1 MNLTSKDISEDFP
14 NSGKTYLNNASV
26 SLMPLQSIEAM
37 KDFLISYN
45 SMGPDS
51 IDSKSFVTEKL
62 QNTRK
67 VIAKITNCQPEEII
81 LTQSTTDGINIVAN
95 GLSFEPNS
103 NLIIR
108 GLSHEHHANFYP
120 WLRLQNKTKIKNL
133 SIDKNGFFNFDE
145 FKTLL
150 DNNTKLVALSHAL
163 YNTGSI
169 LPIEKIGNMLEN
181 HTLFF
186 IDSAQTVGCI
196 GNFDVKKIKCD
207 FMSFNGSKWLCGP
220 MGTGLFYCNKK
231 SQGLLEPMTIGGE
244 SAMIYDDTKL
254 VAISH
259 ALYNTGSILPVEKIG
274 NMLENNT
281 LFFIDSAQT
290 IGCIGNFDV
299 TKTKCDF
306 MSFNGSKWL
315 CGPMGTGL
323 FYCNKK
329 SHELLEP
336 VTIGG
341 ESAMIYDNTNLAF
354 KDIPDKFQ
362 TGFRNYVGMVGLES
376 SVNYLLKFGM
386 ENIREKDLYLSNLL
400 REELSKI
407 KNIILYG
414 PETPEERTSIVSF
427 NIDGYD
433 PQIIVEKLEKQNII
447 LAVREIL
454 EQKIIRASPHFFNTE
469 SEIFRVIDA
478 IKNL

>member
-1 MNLTSKDISEDFP
+1 MNSDLKDVSGDFP
-14 NSGKTYLNNASV
+14 NSGKIYLNNASV
-26 SLMPLQSIEAM
+26 SLMPSQSIEAM

-45 SMGPDS
+45 SIGPDS
-51 IDSKSFVTEKL
+51 INSDSFITEKL
-62 QNTRK
+62 RNIRK
-67 VIAKITNCQPEEII
+67 TIAKTINCKPEEVI
-81 LTQSTTDGINIVAN
+81 LTQSTTDGINMVAN
-95 GLSFEPNS
+95 GLSFERNS

-120 WLRLQNKTKIKNL
+120 WLRLQNKIKIKNL
-133 SIDKNGFFNFDE
+133 SIDKNGFFDFVE
-145 FKTLL
+145 LESLL
-150 DNNTKLVALSHAL
+150 DNNTKLVAL
-163 YNTGSI
+163 
-169 LPIEKIGNMLEN
+169 
-181 HTLFF
+181 
-186 IDSAQTVGCI
+186 
-196 GNFDVKKIKCD
+196 
-207 FMSFNGSKWLCGP
+207 
-220 MGTGLFYCNKK
+220 
-231 SQGLLEPMTIGGE
+231 
-244 SAMIYDDTKL
+244 
-254 VAISH
+254 SH

-290 IGCIGNFDV
+290 VGCIGNFDV
-299 TKTKCDF
+299 TKTKCNF

-336 VTIGG
+336 MTIGG
-341 ESAMIYDNTNLAF
+341 ESAMIYNNTNLAF

-362 TGFRNYVGMVGLES
+362 TGFRNYVGIVGLES
-376 SVNYLLKFGM
+376 SINYLLKFGM
-386 ENIREKDLYLSNLL
+386 ENIRKKNLYLSNLL

-414 PETPEERTSIVSF
+414 PENPQERTSIVSF
-427 NIDGYD
+427 RINNHD
-433 PQIIVEKLEKQNII
+433 PQLIVKKLEKQNIV

-469 SEIFRVIDA
+469 PEILQVIDA

>member
-1 MNLTSKDISEDFP
+1 MNLASKDVSEDFH
-14 NSGKTYLNNASV
+14 NSDKIYLNNASV

-37 KDFLISYN
+37 KDFQISYN

-51 IDSKSFVTEKL
+51 IDSQSFIAEKL
-62 QNTRK
+62 QNVRK
-67 VIAKITNCQPEEII
+67 IIAKIINSQPEEVV

-95 GLSFEPNS
+95 GLSFEKNS
-103 NLIIR
+103 NIIIR
-108 GLSHEHHANFYP
+108 GFSHEHHANFYP
-120 WLRLQNKTKIKNL
+120 WLRLQKKTKIKNL

-145 FKTLL
+145 FQTLL
-150 DNNTKLVALSHAL
+150 DR
-163 YNTGSI
+163 
-169 LPIEKIGNMLEN
+169 
-181 HTLFF
+181 
-186 IDSAQTVGCI
+186 
-196 GNFDVKKIKCD
+196 
-207 FMSFNGSKWLCGP
+207 
-220 MGTGLFYCNKK
+220 
-231 SQGLLEPMTIGGE
+231 
-244 SAMIYDDTKL
+244 DTTL

-274 NMLENNT
+274 NMLQSNT
-281 LFFIDSAQT
+281 SFFIDSAQT

-299 TKTKCDF
+299 KKTKCDF

-336 VTIGG
+336 MTIGG
-341 ESAMIYDNTNLAF
+341 ESAMIYDKTNLAF
-354 KDIPDKFQ
+354 KDMPDKFQ
-362 TGFRNYVGMVGLES
+362 TGFRNYVGIVGLES
-376 SVNYLLKFGM
+376 SANYLLKFGM
-386 ENIREKDLYLSNLL
+386 ENIRKKNLYLSNLL

-414 PETPEERTSIVSF
+414 PENPEERTSIVSF
-427 NIDGYD
+427 NIDGQN
-433 PQIIVEKLEKQNII
+433 PQTIVEKLEKQNIV

-454 EQKIIRASPHFFNTE
+454 EQKIVRASPHFFNTE
-469 SEIFRVIDA
+469 SEILEVIDA